1 MEIMVTTPLNGSN
14 IRSLIAKGIKENVRG
29 IADVSAARYIQ
40 HDLEST
46 SEVSSA
52 GHSSEISR

>member
-1 MEIMVTTPLNGSN
+1 MVTTPLNGSN